1 MHYDREEEYVKGL
14 RNILKDL
21 ASNVLI
27 RRVLFGKSDFDFDV
41 HLEQGGILL
50 VNTAKG
56 ELADLSNVLGKFVLL
71 SMQNAVFRRE
81 PNISPY
87 HHIIV
92 DEFPDYG
99 TPSSPINVAA

>member
-1 MHYDREEEYVKGL
+1 M
-14 RNILKDL
+14 
-21 ASNVLI
+21 
-27 RRVLFGKSDFDFDV
+27 
-41 HLEQGGILL
+41 
-50 VNTAKG
+50 
-56 ELADLSNVLGKFVLL
+56 L